1 MKLLWRILQ
10 LLLAVFLGYA
20 GIQHFLNPVFY
31 EPFVPA
37 FLPAK
42 TIIIYASGVIELL
55 LGVLLLIPQYTKK
68 AATGIIM
75 LMVLFLPIHIWDI
88 FQETPAIG
96 SKQAALIRVPVQ
108 FLFIGWAYLVK
119 RLSP

>member
-20 GIQHFLNPVFY
+20 GVQHFLNPVFY

-37 FLPAK
+37 FLPTK
-42 TIIIYASGVIELL
+42 TLFVYVSGAVELL
-55 LGVLLLIPQYTKK
+55 LAVLLLIPQYTKK
-68 AATGIIM
+68 AATGIMILM
-75 LMVLFLPIHIWDI
+75 LLFLPIHIWDV

-96 SKQAALIRVPVQ
+96 SKQAALIRLPVQ

-119 RLSP
+119 RYSS